1 MRGLERGKKHFHIST
16 FLRIFAPSKNN
27 TQKMKT
33 KTLLSIVIAV
43 LMIAAVSSCKKTK
56 TQLEEDTDALKSY
69 LSANGITAEENSH
82 VFYQVITEGTG
93 EQCKLGDTV
102 AIKYKASTTEN
113 PTNIFEKNE
122 GNKAKVYFMP
132 TALGGTANGET
143 PIYGLQIGLTTMKEH
158 GVSRFYIPS
167 SYAYGASKIS
177 TDSIEYA
184 NLIYEVEL
192 CEIIRRDKKH

>member
-1 MRGLERGKKHFHIST
+1 
-16 FLRIFAPSKNN
+16 
-27 TQKMKT
+27 MKT
-33 KTLLSIVIAV
+33 KTLLLIATA
-43 LMIAAVSSCKKTK
+43 LLAAVSSCKKTT
-56 TQLEEDTDALKSY
+56 TQLEDDTDAIKTY
-69 LSANGITAEENSH
+69 LATNGITAEELNK